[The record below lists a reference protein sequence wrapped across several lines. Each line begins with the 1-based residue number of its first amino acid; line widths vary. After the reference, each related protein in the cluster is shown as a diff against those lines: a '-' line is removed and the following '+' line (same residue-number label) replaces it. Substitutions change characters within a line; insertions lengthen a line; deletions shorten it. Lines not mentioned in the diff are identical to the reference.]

1 MLTRYSKEHM
11 EITSTLYST
20 NTTAREPSPM
30 SNLIEMFGYQFFQ
43 NALIG
48 GVIAAVACG
57 LVGLFLVLKKEAMIG
72 DGLSHTAFGGIA
84 LGLLLGINPLLT
96 ALVVSIV
103 AVFAISYM
111 RRKKIAASDSAIAI
125 MLAVGF
131 STGLIIISIAGGFN
145 VELFSYLFGSILTI
159 DITDLMLVS
168 LLGAAVVLF
177 ITFFRRE
184 LLSMVFDEEDSRIM
198 GIPTKQLSIIFD
210 LLVAVTIVLSIKV
223 IGTILVVALLVIP
236 GLSALKLN
244 LSFKKTLFASVG
256 FSILSTVL
264 GVIFSAIFSIVT
276 AGLIVFVLVLF
287 FLLTLLYKKMA

>member
-1 MLTRYSKEHM
+1 
-11 EITSTLYST
+11 
-20 NTTAREPSPM
+20 M

-223 IGTILVVALLVIP
+223 IGTILVVALLVIA

-287 FLLTLLYKKMA
+287 FLLTLLYKKME